1 MLLPTRNPL
10 TDLMNIPCKVGIVA
24 DTLDNIVIPP
34 STWVDLYS
42 SSGITVGDQISVQ
55 NTSAC
60 DMFLTTQALEP
71 TGIPNHQVLRIGQ
84 SMVNDLNDNG
94 AWAFCGSGGQVNV
107 RRI

>member
-1 MLLPTRNPL
+1 M
-10 TDLMNIPCKVGIVA
+10 A

-34 STWVDLYS
+34 NTWVNLYS
-42 SSGITVGDQISVQ
+42 ASSITVGDQISVQ

-60 DMFLTTQALEP
+60 DMFLTAQASEP
-71 TGIPNHQVLRIGQ
+71 TGAPNHQVLRIGLT
-84 SMVNDLNDNG
+84 MVNDLNDTG